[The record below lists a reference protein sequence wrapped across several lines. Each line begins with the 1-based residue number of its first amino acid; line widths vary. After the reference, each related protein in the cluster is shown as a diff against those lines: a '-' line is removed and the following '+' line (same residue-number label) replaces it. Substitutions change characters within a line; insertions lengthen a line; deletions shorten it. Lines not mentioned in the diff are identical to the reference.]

1 MNNFIN
7 VDTKILSDE
16 IVKLDKISLQM
27 EELFNN
33 IKKNTDELKDF
44 WETKTSNK
52 TFLEFDAF
60 YKICENIRNNNISD
74 SKFLADVVKNSY
86 EVFDSDT
93 SNLIDSNI
101 SVKE

>member
-44 WETKTSNK
+44 W
-52 TFLEFDAF
+52 DAF